1 MTPISISLI
10 KEEEEE
16 IKEKKKERRRYFLHM
31 KETSLTFFYSTVSVL
46 PLSFPVNVFVCLFV
60 CLFVFLMQV

>member
-10 KEEEEE
+10 KEEEEEEEEEEE

-46 PLSFPVNVFVCLFV
+46 PLSFPVNVFVCLWYKS
-60 CLFVFLMQV
+60 